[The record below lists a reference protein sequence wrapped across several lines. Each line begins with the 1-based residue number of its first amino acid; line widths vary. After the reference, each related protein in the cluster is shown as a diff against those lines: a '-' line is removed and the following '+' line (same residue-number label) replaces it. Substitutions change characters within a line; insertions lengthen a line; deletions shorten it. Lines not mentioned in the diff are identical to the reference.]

1 MFWTEYVGISKDIIL
16 VYGVDSHLNAVWHL
30 VYISLTTSETTAK
43 KCYREKRC
51 DKANRLFKVELF
63 NSLNFEHRTLNFEV

>member
-1 MFWTEYVGISKDIIL
+1 ML
-16 VYGVDSHLNAVWHL
+16 VYRVDSHLNAVWHL

-43 KCYREKRC
+43 KCYREERC

-63 NSLNFEHRTLNFEV
+63 NSLNVEH